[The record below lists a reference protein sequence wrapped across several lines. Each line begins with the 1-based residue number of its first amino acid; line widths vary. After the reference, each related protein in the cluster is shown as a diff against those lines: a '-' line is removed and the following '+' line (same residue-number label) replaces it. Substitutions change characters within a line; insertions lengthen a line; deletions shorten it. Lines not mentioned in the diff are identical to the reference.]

1 LQRGERGAHGG
12 YLRHV
17 GGQLVIMLAAHG
29 GVVGVGGN
37 DDTTE
42 EVGGN

>member
-1 LQRGERGAHGG
+1 
-12 YLRHV
+12 
-17 GGQLVIMLAAHG
+17 VIMLAAHG
-29 GVVGVGGN
+29 GVVGIGGN